1 MKNFYDFEICGAI
14 IFNKELD
21 KNEFISKYNIMDI
34 KTDEL
39 SYFSIVIT
47 IMMENYLISWQEKD
61 FKTQKVTL
69 LNSFISALEKKELLI
84 MSLLIFNNGY
94 KVVSYGRNKIIILIN
109 NETNLDNLNKII
121 DRFGYFIF

>member
-1 MKNFYDFEICGAI
+1 
-14 IFNKELD
+14 
-21 KNEFISKYNIMDI
+21 
-34 KTDEL
+34 
-39 SYFSIVIT
+39 
-47 IMMENYLISWQEKD
+47 
-61 FKTQKVTL
+61 
-69 LNSFISALEKKELLI
+69 